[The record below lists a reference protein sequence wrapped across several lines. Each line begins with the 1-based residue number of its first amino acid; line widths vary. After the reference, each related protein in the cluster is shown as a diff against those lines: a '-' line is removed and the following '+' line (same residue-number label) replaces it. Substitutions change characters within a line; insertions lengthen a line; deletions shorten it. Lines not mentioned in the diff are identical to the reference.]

1 MPEGPEV
8 KRMAMGLAREASG
21 RKLIGIDTISGR
33 YMKKPVDGLS
43 EIVAELP
50 LHVIGAGCHGKFM
63 YLLLEEGWSV
73 WSTLGMTGG
82 WSVDSGRHARVR
94 LRFEDGNIHFND
106 QRNFGTMTLRKGPN
120 ALKKKLASLG
130 PDIMERDFRPE
141 RIVHSLR
148 KRDNWNV
155 TKALMDQ
162 SVVAGIGN
170 YVKAEA
176 LWLARVD
183 PWANVHDLTDAELTE
198 LVMAANRV
206 CEESFRSGGATMRT
220 YLNFDGEAGDY
231 ADGFMCYGQS
241 EDPEGNEI
249 VRETTPD
256 GRTTHWAP
264 KRQSKENR
272 G

>member
-21 RKLIGIDTISGR
+21 RKLVGIDAISGR
-33 YMKKPVDGLS
+33 YTKKAADGLT

-50 LHVIGAGCHGKFM
+50 LQVIGAGCHGKFM
-63 YLLLEEGWSV
+63 YLLLEDGWSV
-73 WSTLGMTGG
+73 WNTLGMTGG
-82 WSVDSGRHARVR
+82 WSVHPGKHARVR
-94 LRFEDGNIHFND
+94 LRFEDGDIHFND
-106 QRNFGTMTLRKGPN
+106 QRNFGTMTFRKGPN
-120 ALKKKLASLG
+120 ALRKKLASLG

-141 RIVHSLR
+141 QIVHSLR

-183 PWANVHDLTDAELTE
+183 PWNNVCDLTDAELTE
-198 LVMAANRV
+198 LVIVANRV

-220 YLNFDGEAGDY
+220 YRNFDGEAGDY